1 MVQTTSALSIFLIAT
16 GATAFAPLPSSHS
29 INSRKAT
36 SSSPAGTAIRP
47 IQPIAPQ
54 LSASPL
60 EVVDETTSASDDAFA
75 NYQAT
80 EEQTTI
86 AIKDLV
92 IGSGYT
98 VGETSES
105 QLLQVKYSAR
115 LLGSKFT
122 AKIRE
127 FDIPNMVFPTNQS
140 RILPGLEE
148 GLQGMK
154 VGGKRL
160 VKVPPNKGYGDSWY
174 RGVVAP
180 NSHLEFDVELKN
192 IAQTPGEEFM
202 MKLEQFGVERAVGA
216 AACLAY
222 LAVSPMLEKSGIL

>member
-1 MVQTTSALSIFLIAT
+1 MVQTTTATALSIFLLAT
-16 GATAFAPLPSSHS
+16 GATAFAPV
-29 INSRKAT
+29 
-36 SSSPAGTAIRP
+36 SSSRTVSRNAVTRSSRP
-47 IQPIAPQ
+47 IRAIQPPNSSR
-54 LSASPL
+54 LFASPL
-60 EVVDETTSASDDAFA
+60 EVVDESTSTSDDAFDD
-75 NYQAT
+75 YQPT
-80 EEQTTI
+80 DEQTAI

-92 IGSGYT
+92 VGSGYT
-98 VGETSES
+98 VGGTSES

-148 GLQGMK
+148 GLRGMK

-160 VKVPPNKGYGDSWY
+160 VRVPPNKGYGDSWY

-180 NSHLEFDVELKN
+180 NSHLEFEVELKN

-202 MKLEQFGVERAVGA
+202 MKLDQFGVERALGA

-222 LAVSPMLEKSGIL
+222 LAISPMLEKSGVL